1 MKSTHVTSTINCGP
15 PKPFQNNTELKWRPG
30 VRNQSVFL
38 PGEKAV
44 FVCKKGFR
52 QIGWLQTLTCQMNGS
67 WLLRLSSIKDDF
79 RLGDGTHG
87 YCLPNNCSRNQSF
100 ECSSGG
106 LPLPIC
112 KKCDCIVDCPDG
124 SDEANCGPILV
135 NLTGRAVG
143 EITSPKTNVKNYT
156 GSLTCKRTLWTD
168 DPDFYIKLLF
178 TDFVMYGNCKD
189 NYVYLENA
197 TLSGTD
203 PSHGCCKKST
213 NVSCAF
219 GNGTGAPPLAY
230 TDKNFMIVN
239 YVSMDSKSST
249 FSAKWFNVN
258 GNFPY
263 SLIPEE
269 DSDWVDKLKILGPK
283 PKNIEDDTTDA
294 TYIAA
299 VVIFSIIAFAVLAI
313 LSCKVGRH
321 FLGPRCSVAYCCSW
335 IAARR
340 RLQSPRLSPR
350 REGSTETR
358 PTKGSVQNERTRIGP
373 LRNVPVDARGSSSLR
388 TRYGSAGE
396 GVA

>member
-1 MKSTHVTSTINCGP
+1 MDINCADFQTNLV
-15 PKPFQNNTELKWRPG
+15 PKPYRVTVTEFDCERVGYEAISKPHSNVPGLLFPNLLIPFFERSFLIFFFQFFFSL
-30 VRNQSVFL
+30 
-38 PGEKAV
+38 
-44 FVCKKGFR
+44 
-52 QIGWLQTLTCQMNGS
+52 
-67 WLLRLSSIKDDF
+67 
-79 RLGDGTHG
+79 G

-112 KKCDCIVDCPDG
+112 KKCDCIVDCSDG

-143 EITSPKTNVKNYT
+143 EITLPKTNVKNYT
-156 GSLTCKRTLWTD
+156 GSLTCRRTLWTD

-219 GNGTGAPPLAY
+219 GNGTGAPPLAH

-283 PKNIEDDTTDA
+283 PKNIEDDITDA

-350 REGSTETR
+350 REGSRETR